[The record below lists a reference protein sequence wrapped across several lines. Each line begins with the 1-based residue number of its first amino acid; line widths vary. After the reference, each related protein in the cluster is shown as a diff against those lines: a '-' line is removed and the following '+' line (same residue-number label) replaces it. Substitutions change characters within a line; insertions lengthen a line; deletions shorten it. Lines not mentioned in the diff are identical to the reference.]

1 MSTPSDTLLE
11 CLRFVAQHHQLPA
24 TAESLSAGLPLG
36 ERGLTPDLL
45 ARAAD
50 RAGLN
55 TRLRKLTLGDIPD
68 TVCPAILL
76 LDGGEAC
83 VFLGR
88 DEAGRARVLRPG
100 LIDAESSED
109 LQALQAECTGHVL
122 LARPRFRMDRRV
134 TGPSPGREGHWFW
147 SAMKA
152 NLPVYRDVLL
162 AAFFIGLFA
171 LALPLFTMN
180 VYDRVVPN
188 AAFETLWMLAAGMLV
203 ILLGDVLLRTLRAYF
218 VDLASRRV
226 DVELSAKIMEQALGM
241 RLEQRRPPWA
251 PSPSTC
257 APSKL
262 SATSLPRPP
271 SPASSICP
279 LPCCSSPLSRGS
291 PGRFSSPCCWESSCW
306 WALPWSCAPP
316 AASHR
321 EHLPGRSHAQCHAHR
336 SPVRGGNAESHG
348 CGEVMQRRW
357 EESTRYL
364 AGVGVR
370 LRLTSAS
377 VTHATLWCQQAVS
390 VMVIITGV
398 YLIAAGELTMGGLI
412 ASTMLAS
419 RSVAPF
425 GQLAGLI
432 STYHNARIALTSL
445 DELFATPTEH
455 GRRGPTYPG
464 STLPARSSSR
474 TCPSPT
480 PVPKRL
486 PCATST
492 CRSRPGNTWR
502 SSVVSARASPRSAS
516 SPWVCISPAPVP
528 Y

>member
-241 RLEQRRPPWA
+241 RLEQRPASVGSFAVNMRSFETLRDFIA
-251 PSPSTC
+251 
-257 APSKL
+257 
-262 SATSLPRPP
+262 SATITSVVDLPFAVLFFAVIAWIAWPILIPVLLGIILLVGFALVMRPACSV
-271 SPASSICP
+271 SP
-279 LPCCSSPLSRGS
+279 R
-291 PGRFSSPCCWESSCW
+291 
-306 WALPWSCAPP
+306 AP
-316 AASHR
+316 
-321 EHLPGRSHAQCHAHR
+321 
-336 SPVRGGNAESHG
+336 
-348 CGEVMQRRW
+348 
-357 EESTRYL
+357 
-364 AGVGVR
+364 
-370 LRLTSAS
+370 
-377 VTHATLWCQQAVS
+377 
-390 VMVIITGV
+390 TGP
-398 YLIAAGELTMGGLI
+398 E
-412 ASTMLAS
+412 
-419 RSVAPF
+419 
-425 GQLAGLI
+425 
-432 STYHNARIALTSL
+432 
-445 DELFATPTEH
+445 
-455 GRRGPTYPG
+455 
-464 STLPARSSSR
+464 
-474 TCPSPT
+474 
-480 PVPKRL
+480 
-486 PCATST
+486 PCAM
-492 CRSRPGNTWR
+492 
-502 SSVVSARASPRSAS
+502 PRS
-516 SPWVCISPAPVP
+516 
-528 Y
+528 